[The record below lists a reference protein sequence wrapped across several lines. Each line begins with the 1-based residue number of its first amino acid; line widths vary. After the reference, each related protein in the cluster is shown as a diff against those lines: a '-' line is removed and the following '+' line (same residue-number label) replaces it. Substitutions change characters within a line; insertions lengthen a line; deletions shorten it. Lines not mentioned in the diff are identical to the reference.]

1 MKKLILKTIAI
12 TLASILALCLLTF
25 GVFALFFPAPTARF
39 FDNIGG
45 YSASVFFYEKQYNK
59 TGDIED
65 LSNLVVKVDD
75 ENDSVRA
82 ESFLADL
89 VYHQDFDKFC
99 QEQDLDNTTG
109 VSTKEYYMGSYASV
123 LVKNGKFE
131 DALTVAD
138 DYVKENG
145 YTSFNPFS
153 VIIMEN
159 GKSLTT
165 ENLTT
170 LKLKI
175 LGYSLTGVQLEN
187 VLADLQSIQ
196 NLENKT

>member
-1 MKKLILKTIAI
+1 
-12 TLASILALCLLTF
+12 
-25 GVFALFFPAPTARF
+25 
-39 FDNIGG
+39 
-45 YSASVFFYEKQYNK
+45 
-59 TGDIED
+59 
-65 LSNLVVKVDD
+65 
-75 ENDSVRA
+75 
-82 ESFLADL
+82 
-89 VYHQDFDKFC
+89 
-99 QEQDLDNTTG
+99 
-109 VSTKEYYMGSYASV
+109 MGSYASV

-159 GKSLTT
+159 GESLTT

-175 LGYSLTGVQLEN
+175 LGYGLTGVQLEN